1 MIPYIEA
8 VVLVPCQVKLQSLNL
23 QSFQVIMVDIKI
35 KDRLAQFHKKEMFL
49 PSQAPLAYELDLV
62 PAWKYLKNKL
72 LT

>member
-1 MIPYIEA
+1 
-8 VVLVPCQVKLQSLNL
+8 
-23 QSFQVIMVDIKI
+23 MVDIKI
-35 KDRLAQFHKKEMFL
+35 KDRLAQFYKKEMFL